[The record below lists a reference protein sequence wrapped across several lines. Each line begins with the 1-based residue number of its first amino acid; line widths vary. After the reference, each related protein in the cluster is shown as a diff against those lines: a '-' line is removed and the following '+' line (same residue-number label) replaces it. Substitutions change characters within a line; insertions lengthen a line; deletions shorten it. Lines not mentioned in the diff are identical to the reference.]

1 MIVGEDS
8 PLRRLPAALDRKQ
21 MLFLDGIRYSAEMA
35 DLAHARLQQTLYRLT
50 TRGKEPEQDPDHS
63 DVLSAVQDAWSI
75 VDSLHRLRGLL
86 QQMPGIKQNT
96 PSMRVFRQQTDK
108 VEDLRNGVQHLNQQI
123 HRLVSANQTAWG
135 SLSWFALPEPN
146 SKTGT
151 IGVLVAGTV
160 FTTEGH
166 PMVNP
171 IGKQVHSLVDYV
183 TLTAYEHSLD
193 LSDAMRR
200 IERLIGSMEDQLRDQ
215 FEGQPTAAS
224 ELLVCAD
231 LQFDGAG
238 QDEEA

>member
-1 MIVGEDS
+1 
-8 PLRRLPAALDRKQ
+8 

-35 DLAHARLQQTLYRLT
+35 DLAYARLQQTLYHLAMS
-50 TRGKEPEQDPDHS
+50 GKDSEEDSGNLDHLA
-63 DVLSAVQDAWSI
+63 VLSAVQDAWSI

-96 PSMRVFRQQTDK
+96 PNMRVFRQQTDK

-123 HRLVSANQTAWG
+123 HNLVSANQTAWG
-135 SLSWFALPEPN
+135 SLSWFASSGPN
-146 SKTGT
+146 SRTGT
-151 IGVLVAGTV
+151 VGLLVAGTV
-160 FTTEGH
+160 FTIEGH

-171 IGKQVHSLVDYV
+171 AGKQVHSLVDHV

-200 IERLIGSMEDQLRDQ
+200 IERLIGSMEDQFRNQ
-215 FEGQPTAAS
+215 FANHPTAAS
-224 ELLVCAD
+224 ELLLRVD
-231 LQFDGAG
+231 LQFDSAG